1 MTDRRLIECRLRKK
15 LKEIQHLESSL
26 REAKGYACALRE
38 LLGLEPTN
46 EKSMVDQAR
55 DIILQKGHAV
65 HITEL
70 LEAMGREVTRE
81 NRVSLTSALS
91 AYLRRGDIFT
101 KAGPNRFGLYELK
114 HRAPSKASIR
124 PQPPDDFGQLE
135 TATEKPKKITSA

>member
-1 MTDRRLIECRLRKK
+1 MTDRRLIESRLRNKQ
-15 LKEIQHLESSL
+15 KEIQYLESRL
-26 REAKGYACALRE
+26 REAKGYVSALRE

-114 HRAPSKASIR
+114 HRTPSKGSLR
-124 PQPPDDFGQLE
+124 SQPPDDFGQLE
-135 TATEKPKKITSA
+135 TAAEKPKRITSA